1 MLNGPGVKMRL
12 RAGLASPIALGTIRR
27 VEQVLDDET
36 KALYRR
42 ALGAFSTGVAVITVA
57 DGDKTVGLTVNSFTS
72 LSLDPPLVLW
82 CLGKASD
89 RGVWFVEAER
99 FVVNI
104 LGAEDAALAAH
115 CARRGE
121 YFVPDD
127 RLDLGRPGQPA
138 VASALAHLYCS
149 RHEHIALGDHVI
161 LVSRVEAFESRRGD
175 GLTYFRGRY
184 GRALDPGEG

>member
-1 MLNGPGVKMRL
+1 MN
-12 RAGLASPIALGTIRR
+12 
-27 VEQVLDDET
+27 DDT

-42 ALGAFSTGVAVITVA
+42 ALGTFATGVAIITVA
-57 DGDKTVGLTVNSFTS
+57 DGPKTVWLTVNSFTS

-89 RGVWFVEAER
+89 RGVWFAEADR

-104 LGAEDAALAAH
+104 LGEEDAGLAQD
-115 CARRGE
+115 CARRGS
-121 YFVPDD
+121 YFAPPE
-127 RLDLGRPGQPA
+127 RLDLSRPGEPSING
-138 VASALAHLYCS
+138 VLARLYCR

-161 LVSRVEAFESRRGD
+161 LVGEVVDFDSRPGD

-184 GRALDPGEG
+184 GRAPSPEER